1 MSTHTLFSRLNSN
14 RGALRM
20 RLAQITQ
27 VFFVL
32 VFLASQLGM
41 NTH

>member
-1 MSTHTLFSRLNSN
+1 MSTHTFFSRLDLNI
-14 RGALRM
+14 GALRM

-32 VFLASQLGM
+32 VWPRSWG
-41 NTH
+41 